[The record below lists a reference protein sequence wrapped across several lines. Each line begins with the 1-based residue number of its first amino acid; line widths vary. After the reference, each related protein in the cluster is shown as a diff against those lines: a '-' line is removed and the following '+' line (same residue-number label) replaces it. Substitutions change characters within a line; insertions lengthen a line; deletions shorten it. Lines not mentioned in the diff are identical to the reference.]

1 MFDVHLL
8 CEVPEQL
15 EVVCAQAVLGGQ
27 RLEHFLHL
35 VHVLPLVQVRSQQ
48 NLHHALLHQP
58 AHRVLHNASIH
69 FNSVMNAR
77 K

>member
-1 MFDVHLL
+1 
-8 CEVPEQL
+8 
-15 EVVCAQAVLGGQ
+15 
-27 RLEHFLHL
+27 
-35 VHVLPLVQVRSQQ
+35 VQVRSQQ